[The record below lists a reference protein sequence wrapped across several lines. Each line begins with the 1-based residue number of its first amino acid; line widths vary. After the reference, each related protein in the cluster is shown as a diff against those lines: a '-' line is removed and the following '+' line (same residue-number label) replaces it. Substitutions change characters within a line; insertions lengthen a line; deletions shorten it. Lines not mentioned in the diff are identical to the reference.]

1 MDKYELLKL
10 KIDEAKTKSLV
21 ASDMKVFIKIVLET
35 AQKSKDEMQELSA
48 EQLDTIKQAI
58 AYLET
63 EHTKLK
69 NDLQTTL
76 KGETSKLQSDTKD
89 VLRKALK
96 ALSDIEKIEVRDGV
110 DADEDVIVDK
120 VLAQLPK
127 VKETILDGRKEIVE
141 KINTGKKNDLKIE
154 AKQVEGF
161 DKLLTQKNLDTAIE
175 ILDTRTQ
182 YLINKTVK
190 VDGTTITGNGTDA
203 NPLVAVGGGGGGG
216 VGDVVGPTSAT
227 DYALALFDGTTGKLI
242 KNSVVTVNTLGQV
255 AEIRRISAPQDVNLT
270 IQTLSVSGMAGKDVL
285 INASG
290 VSSGTF
296 AGGNIVLN
304 PGAGNGGAAHGR
316 VKIAKAGGVYYGI
329 LDAVNLSTADRTF
342 TFPDASGT
350 FALLNSPVFTTNITT
365 PLIIGGTAVGSN
377 IIYKSTTGAGTAAG
391 IAHQFVGGT
400 DGATVAMTVLNNGN
414 VGIGTTG
421 PNTTLDVNGN
431 LNVGGTFTN
440 PENFNKV
447 IRLQGA
453 SHAMFNI
460 TNGTHEGRFWA
471 DATVSSPNVRIGTK
485 SNHDFGIM
493 ANNALAVTI
502 KTDGNVGIGQTTPT
516 AVLHLKAGTATAS
529 TAPLKFTS
537 GTLNTTAE
545 AGAVEFLT
553 DAWYG
558 TITTGS
564 ARRTFAFLE
573 APVFT
578 TSIQTPT
585 IELGHATDTTLSRTA
600 AGEIATEGIR
610 VILAKPKVLTAT
622 SYTTDTGTSLNMD
635 NLDQFIVTAQAGALL
650 FNAPGGTKYDGQNLI
665 IAVTGTASRALTWN
679 PVFEASTVPLPSS
692 TSGTARLNIGF
703 KYRSDT
709 SKWVCLAV
717 S

>member
-216 VGDVVGPTSAT
+216 TVGPGTINELAYFDTANTVASLAVATYPSLTQLSYVKGVTSA
-227 DYALALFDGTTGKLI
+227 
-242 KNSVVTVNTLGQV
+242 
-255 AEIRRISAPQDVNLT
+255 
-270 IQTLSVSGMAGKDVL
+270 IQTQ
-285 INASG
+285 
-290 VSSGTF
+290 
-296 AGGNIVLN
+296 LN
-304 PGAGNGGAAHGR
+304 
-316 VKIAKAGGVYYGI
+316 AKAP
-329 LDAVNLSTADRTF
+329 LTTPTF
-342 TFPDASGT
+342 
-350 FALLNSPVFTTNITT
+350 VTNITT

-400 DGATVAMTVLNNGN
+400 DGATVAMNILNDGSVLIGDGTATIAAIGFISDTDTGLRRTGANAVQIMAGGLYTGLYVEGSTTKFGWGTATLSTGNGAGVITITGGGYADILKVQGGLKLTSNANYGFITNEAVFDSNPTSFLNYTIAGTYANFATNRFGVMNMTANAGQALTITDNATVRIDGAPT
-414 VGIGTTG
+414 VSGAGIVQTRAHA
-421 PNTTLDVNGN
+421 LWV
-431 LNVGGTFTN
+431 VGGQS
-440 PENFNKV
+440 V
-447 IRLQGA
+447 
-453 SHAMFNI
+453 
-460 TNGTHEGRFWA
+460 
-471 DATVSSPNVRIGTK
+471 
-485 SNHDFGIM
+485 FG
-493 ANNALAVTI
+493 
-502 KTDGNVGIGQTTPT
+502 GNVGIGQTTPT

-553 DAWYG
+553 DAFYG
-558 TITTGS
+558 TITTGA
-564 ARRTFAFLE
+564 ARKAFVLDDGSRLTSGKI
-573 APVFT
+573 PVAT
-578 TSIQTPT
+578 TNGR
-585 IELGHATDTTLSRTA
+585 LVD
-600 AGEIATEGIR
+600 
-610 VILAKPKVLTAT
+610 
-622 SYTTDTGTSLNMD
+622 
-635 NLDQFIVTAQAGALL
+635 VTAQTGIATLKVDYIAGELDTEAKIITALNTTNTAINTL
-650 FNAPGGTKYDGQNLI
+650 RTALNALK
-665 IAVTGTASRALTWN
+665 LT
-679 PVFEASTVPLPSS
+679 T
-692 TSGTARLNIGF
+692 TI
-703 KYRSDT
+703 
-709 SKWVCLAV
+709 
-717 S
+717 